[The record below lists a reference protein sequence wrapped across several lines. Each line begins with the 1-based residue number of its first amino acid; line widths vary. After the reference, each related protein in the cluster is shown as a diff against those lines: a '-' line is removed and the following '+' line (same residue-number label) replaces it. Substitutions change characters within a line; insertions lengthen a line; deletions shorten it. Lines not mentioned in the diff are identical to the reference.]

1 MTTRTEP
8 NPYSILGLAPTA
20 SQAEIQT
27 AYRAL
32 VAKYH
37 PDRHQGNPLEELAG
51 AKMVEINR
59 AYEILSDPA
68 RRTAYDGERPASAGL
83 PFAAA
88 PNGLSRQH
96 IRWLQILGLLFLL
109 PILIRFGAQLVR
121 LLVRAGLE
129 FVPLLRG
136 TPVAAALVLAAI
148 SILVF
153 ALLRQRRQRRSKQRQ
168 SVNR

>member
-1 MTTRTEP
+1 MTQTELDPYAVLGVART
-8 NPYSILGLAPTA
+8 ATD
-20 SQAEIQT
+20 AEIQA

-32 VAKYH
+32 VAKFH

-51 AKMVEINR
+51 AKMVEINI

-68 RRTAYDGERPASAGL
+68 RRAAYDGGRPASAGL

-88 PNGLSRQH
+88 PGLSRHH

-109 PILIRFGAQLVR
+109 PVLIRFGARLVR

-136 TPVAAALVLAAI
+136 TPAAAALVLVAI

-153 ALLRQRRQRRSKQRQ
+153 ALLRQRRHRRSKKGQP
-168 SVNR
+168 VNR